1 MTTANLA
8 IAASLKDSRL
18 WLLGIAAGL
27 IAIQLTVNWRDGNIN
42 SWSTS
47 VLFWFAICSV
57 VWEKR
62 QTLRLKAG
70 IISSLLGTLLIAA
83 VLLKSASHAGNFY
96 YVAPF
101 ISATGLGLL
110 ASGVKGLKQYWQEL
124 LALFCLGVPQVSI
137 LSLAD
142 ISELTAKFA
151 AFVLSHLGFAVSRQG
166 VYVALSTGAVEVNPA
181 CSGIRNIIQL
191 FSIAVLFLVLFPI
204 NWKQK
209 LFVPLVAVFLAFT
222 VNGFRVAMLAILV
235 AYSTPENFE
244 YWHKGDGAQ
253 LFSLTSALLFGLFC
267 YLMLRIDESKAQESA
282 QS

>member
-1 MTTANLA
+1 MTTVNLA
-8 IAASLKDSRL
+8 ATPLKDSRF

-57 VWEKR
+57 VWEKHK
-62 QTLRLKAG
+62 TLNLKSGMA
-70 IISSLLGTLLIAA
+70 SSLLGTLLIAI
-83 VLLKSASHAGNFY
+83 VLLKSTSYAGTFY

-110 ASGVKGLKQYWQEL
+110 ASGSKGLKQYWQEL
-124 LALFCLGVPQVSI
+124 LALFCLGVPQITI

-142 ISELTAKFA
+142 ISELTARFA
-151 AFVLSHLGFAVSRQG
+151 AFVLLHLGFAVSRQG
-166 VYVALSTGAVEVNPA
+166 VYVALSTGAVEVNPG

-209 LFVPLVAVFLAFT
+209 VFVPLVAVLIAFT

-244 YWHKGDGAQ
+244 YWHLGDGGQ
-253 LFSLTSALLFGLFC
+253 IFSLVSALLFGLFC
-267 YLMLRIDESKAQESA
+267 YLILRLNESKDQESA
-282 QS
+282 QL